1 MFKKIS
7 YILLGMTLMV
17 GGTVLAAPYFT
28 YQRTLLPETNNAFD
42 LGTTMSV
49 WRDLFV
55 TQICLSGDCKSA
67 WPTGGSG
74 GAFSW
79 TVNSWGNST
88 STTLGFLNGFL
99 STASSTISSSLRLP
113 SLTQGFLYTGSTG
126 LVQPIASSSIKLSWF
141 DNDSGFIT
149 SSASTTLLSDFNTWT
164 GRNNFTYAST
174 TQLDVTGTAT
184 STFAGS
190 INMTGIGS
198 HLTTHGIR
206 SDASDGIHFHANNWT
221 DVANF
226 GAGNTANVIFYGGVN
241 IDGTTRL
248 ATGLTGLLKAS
259 SGTVST
265 ASNGTDYTL
274 ISASACSAGS
284 HVSEITAAGV
294 ITCSADTGSGGS
306 GLASSTPWT
315 FGSLVVAKDNTS
327 VTTIATSTIKTSQLT
342 NDAGFLTSYTSPYEI
357 ATTSD
362 ITASGYAY
370 FTKTSGR
377 TTLGSVSTSTIANF
391 ILPFKSYGASTS
403 TTLGLLGGLFSTA
416 SSTFGSSLYL
426 PSLTQGFVY
435 TGTNGLVQTIASS
448 SIALSWFNNDSG
460 FLTAVTVDSPL
471 SGSGTSGSHLTLDTS
486 GSWTGSA
493 GSVANALTAGTGL
506 TSAGTYNGAT
516 TRTFS
521 LDTANANSWSVLQTF
536 NYSSSTAYS
545 SFVTA
550 SSTQWIGGGLQAC
563 DATTGKLNWDST
575 TKQFKC
581 DTDQTG
587 GGGFTGAINSIVTT
601 DGSGN
606 LMATGTQLT
615 VGNIIA
621 TTSATSIF
629 SGNIVAAGDG
639 VQYLGGPSSSNRF
652 YVTAYGITD
661 GNTTQ
666 SPGQFKWQSGTGG
679 TNIQS
684 GAFNMGSAIVFG
696 WSGGDVNAVAKD
708 TALSRLSAGR
718 IAVGNGSGSDT
729 SGGLSMAYSST
740 TYGSFTTASSTF
752 GNIGTLTLSTTTA
765 GCLNTGS
772 TGIVYASTCASGL
785 SSYDAWTPHWAAGF
799 SATTSSI
806 AVGTTTSY
814 IASLTVASST
824 KPQLALSAG
833 AGLAQ
838 WAFRNAGGNL
848 YFSTTTVAGTATTS
862 TSALTILGSNGNI
875 GIGTTSPWGGLSIA
889 NSSISNY
896 SSPLFFVSTST
907 IPTGQLFGIFATTT
921 TLRLGAGTSN
931 TLYPDVGTRI
941 GVGLSSYLGYGGLL
955 DQFTVNGRVNTQGW
969 LSITCDTPGSVASTV
984 IGNIC
989 NGWSYGETEPVSG
1002 SSLTTGVGSGYMFYR
1017 SSGMQTSGNGIGIY
1031 AGATGATNW
1040 ITLATSTPVMEVTFR
1055 FGNTVGNSMSTTTN
1069 VMIGFTSVPQNS
1081 VDVTNA
1087 PANGCYLTASS
1098 TQQNWRAISRSASTE
1113 TNVDTGIASTT
1124 LTSKG
1129 LAGFRKFR
1137 IEADSSHCAF
1147 YIQSTESSSLVKVAN
1162 ITTNI
1167 PTVVLSAGV
1176 QAGNRGVASSLTP
1189 VADMF
1194 RLRFWW
1200 RDTVPAL

>member
-17 GGTVLAAPYFT
+17 SGTVLAAPYFT

-42 LGTTMSV
+42 LGTTTSV

-55 TQICLSGDCKSA
+55 TQICLSGDCKTA

-74 GAFSW
+74 GAFAW
-79 TVNSWGNST
+79 TSNSWGNST
-88 STTLGFLNGFL
+88 TSTIGFLTGGLFTN
-99 STASSTISSSLRLP
+99 ASSTFGANTYFSSL
-113 SLTQGFLYTGSTG
+113 SQGFAFIGSAG
-126 LVQPIASSSIKLSWF
+126 KLSSIASSSVNLSWF
-141 DNDSGFIT
+141 NNDSGFLT
-149 SSASTTLLSDFNTWT
+149 SVAPTDLNSADF
-164 GRNNFTYAST
+164 GDFTC
-174 TQLDVTGTAT
+174 
-184 STFAGS
+184 
-190 INMTGIGS
+190 
-198 HLTTHGIR
+198 
-206 SDASDGIHFHANNWT
+206 
-221 DVANF
+221 
-226 GAGNTANVIFYGGVN
+226 
-241 IDGTTRL
+241 
-248 ATGLTGLLKAS
+248 
-259 SGTVST
+259 
-265 ASNGTDYTL
+265 NGTSCTL
-274 ISASACSAGS
+274 
-284 HVSEITAAGV
+284 
-294 ITCSADTGSGGS
+294 DT
-306 GLASSTPWT
+306 TY
-315 FGSLVVAKDNTS
+315 
-327 VTTIATSTIKTSQLT
+327 
-342 NDAGFLTSYTSPYEI
+342 LTSYTSPYEI
-357 ATTSD
+357 ATGTIAVSD
-362 ITASGYAY
+362 LAFFG
-370 FTKTSGR
+370 KTSGR
-377 TTLGSVSTSTIANF
+377 TTLEGVAT
-391 ILPFKSYGASTS
+391 
-403 TTLGLLGGLFSTA
+403 TTLTA
-416 SSTFGSSLYL
+416 SS
-426 PSLTQGFVY
+426 
-435 TGTNGLVQTIASS
+435 
-448 SIALSWFNNDSG
+448 
-460 FLTAVTVDSPL
+460 PL
-471 SGSGTSGSHLTLDTS
+471 SLSNPVVKVGGSNSVLTLDTS

-493 GSVANALTAGTGL
+493 GSVANALTAGNGL
-506 TSAGTYNGAT
+506 TSAGTYNGAIA
-516 TRTFS
+516 RTFS
-521 LDTANANSWSVLQTF
+521 INSTGLSTNALVTWDGTNFVATGTPRLTIGSLISTTTATSTFAGGIDTGIGNHIKVHGIESDASDGLHIHAGNGTNVGLFGAGNTANALFYGGVNVTGAFNVLGTSLASWP
-536 NYSSSTAYS
+536 YSSSTAYS

-955 DQFTVNGRVNTQGW
+955 DQLTINGRVNTQGW

-1087 PANGCYLTASS
+1087 PTNGCYLTASS